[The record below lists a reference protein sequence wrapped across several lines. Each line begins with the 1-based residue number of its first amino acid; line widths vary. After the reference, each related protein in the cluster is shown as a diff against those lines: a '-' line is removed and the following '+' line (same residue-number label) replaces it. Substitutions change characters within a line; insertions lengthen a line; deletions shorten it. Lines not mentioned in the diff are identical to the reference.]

1 MEETIGTKILKEKLP
16 VFTNW
21 RYLLL
26 IYILQ
31 FSLFIVILYFLW
43 FITSV
48 LWYAALIGQFA
59 VTFIAIFPLIYLTIN
74 SNKIRN
80 KYLRRYD
87 RLAYQHL
94 WYRFLSY
101 NEPISS
107 AGLYFIVLLHTY
119 DFLPSIVSFP
129 SNFMTDSLFPIFIS
143 LPAGILFVIIGFL
156 IRRPGGGFDVDVDSY
171 VYLMYPEEGR
181 EIKGGLYRF
190 IRHPRYLGRG
200 LIAFGLGIFSN
211 NLLAISVSLLHFLPY
226 YILMKF
232 EDQELIGR
240 FGEKFQRRHYELPA
254 LFPRFRDWKNVI
266 RYLFHNNR

>member
-156 IRRPGGGFDVDVDSY
+156 IRRPGGGF
-171 VYLMYPEEGR
+171 
-181 EIKGGLYRF
+181 
-190 IRHPRYLGRG
+190 
-200 LIAFGLGIFSN
+200 
-211 NLLAISVSLLHFLPY
+211 LPY